1 MCGRLTIFTPPA
13 KVARF
18 VHATLAEGV
27 DPEGHPNWN
36 LGPTQRINGVRDVHG
51 QRVLDRYRWGLIP
64 SWSKDPSSA
73 TKTFNARSETV
84 AIKPSFRAAYK
95 SRRLLLPFDGFY
107 EWDRSV
113 SPKPQPHYFTR
124 SDGDLLVCAG
134 LWESWSDPTDA
145 DAPPLQTVTM
155 LTTDANEEMSRI
167 HHRMP
172 VILEQEQFDLW
183 LTADVDELDALEP
196 LLRPA
201 APGTL
206 VHHAVGR
213 AVGNIRNNG
222 PELLEPEPPSTLF

>member
-1 MCGRLTIFTPPA
+1 
-13 KVARF
+13 
-18 VHATLAEGV
+18 
-27 DPEGHPNWN
+27 
-36 LGPTQRINGVRDVHG
+36 
-51 QRVLDRYRWGLIP
+51 
-64 SWSKDPSSA
+64 
-73 TKTFNARSETV
+73 
-84 AIKPSFRAAYK
+84 
-95 SRRLLLPFDGFY
+95 
-107 EWDRSV
+107 
-113 SPKPQPHYFTR
+113 
-124 SDGDLLVCAG
+124 
-134 LWESWSDPTDA
+134 
-145 DAPPLQTVTM
+145 M

-206 VHHAVGR
+206 VYHAVGR